1 MALGLLGGLD
11 NLLGALYSYPGGY
24 LSDRFG
30 QKKAMLIFNLA
41 AMTGFSLVILVHAW
55 WSVVLGASLFLAWSA
70 VSLPASMS
78 LIAAVMP
85 HRRRVLGVSL
95 HALIRRI
102 PMILGP
108 LLGGWLIAHYQAS
121 LGREAGLAHGIRM
134 SFTIALALAA
144 LGTWVQWRF
153 MASTPP
159 LAKPEGKPWRVW
171 RFFSADLKVLLAAD
185 ILVRF
190 AEQIPYAFIAVWCV
204 QLNGLSAL
212 EFGWLKAIEMTVAM
226 LIYLPVAWAA
236 DKGGK
241 KGYVVAT
248 FVFFAAFPAL
258 LYATHSFWA
267 MVPVF
272 VLRGLKEF
280 GEPARKALIM
290 ELAPDEHE
298 ASVFG
303 LYYLIRDVLVS
314 GAAFA
319 AAWLW
324 QAHPA
329 ANLLTATGFGLLGT
343 LVFALWGKDAKTLK
357 RARVR

>member
-1 MALGLLGGLD
+1 
-11 NLLGALYSYPGGY
+11 
-24 LSDRFG
+24 
-30 QKKAMLIFNLA
+30 
-41 AMTGFSLVILVHAW
+41 
-55 WSVVLGASLFLAWSA
+55 
-70 VSLPASMS
+70 
-78 LIAAVMP
+78 
-85 HRRRVLGVSL
+85 VLGVSL

-108 LLGGWLIAHYQAS
+108 LLGGWLIAHYQGL
-121 LGREAGLAHGIRM
+121 LGKGAGLAHGTRV
-134 SFTIALALAA
+134 SFMIALGLAA
-144 LGTWVQWRF
+144 LGTWVQWHF

-159 LAKPEGKPWRVW
+159 LKRPESKPWKVW
-171 RFFSADLKVLLAAD
+171 RFFTGDLKILLLSD

-190 AEQIPYAFIAVWCV
+190 AEQIPYAFIAIWCV
-204 QLNGLSAL
+204 QDCGLSVL
-212 EFGWLKAIEMTVAM
+212 QFGWLKAIEMTVAM

-241 KGYVVAT
+241 KNFVLAT

-258 LYATHSFWA
+258 LYFSRSFWM

-272 VLRGLKEF
+272 VVRGLKEF

-303 LYYLIRDVLVS
+303 LYYLIRDMLVS
-314 GAAFA
+314 FAAFG

-343 LVFALWGKDAKTLK
+343 LVFALWGKDAKSLK
-357 RARVR
+357 RARIR